1 MYHYLVRCY
10 PSIKYGAM
18 VITTIISAMVD
29 QGTWMYIYITIATT
43 TDYSISIIN
52 AVMIIVDACTANI
65 TWGIAVTIT
74 IINLAVPL
82 LLP

>member
-1 MYHYLVRCY
+1 MYCYLVRCY
-10 PSIKYGAM
+10 PPIKYGAAAAM

-43 TDYSISIIN
+43 DYSISIVN

-65 TWGIAVTIT
+65 ITWGIAVTS
-74 IINLAVPL
+74 INLAVPL
-82 LLP
+82 LP